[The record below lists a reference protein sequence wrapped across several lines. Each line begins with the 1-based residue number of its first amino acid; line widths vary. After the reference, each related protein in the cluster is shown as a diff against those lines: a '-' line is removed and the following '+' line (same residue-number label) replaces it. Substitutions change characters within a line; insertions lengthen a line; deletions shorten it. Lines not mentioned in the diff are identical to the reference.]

1 MIAVII
7 GGCARSGTSLLLSLL
22 SCHPRLYCY
31 PVESQA
37 FCARSYGA
45 PLSEE
50 SRARSELEHEIS
62 KVEMRA
68 DIQAWCE
75 KTPKNVMHFS
85 ELLVRFG
92 GDVRLIH
99 IVRDG
104 RDVVT
109 SVHPKAP
116 EACWV
121 SPERWKNDVEAG
133 LKHAMHDQVL
143 TLRYEDLIRDSE
155 RVMRRVCSFV
165 GLDYGPWF
173 RSYPVTAKIVAADA
187 WPQPAVAL
195 HDHSIDRWKNS
206 VWRHRAMKLEAD
218 PEARRLL
225 LRLGYYLSLS
235 ASEIPNGLEIGLPH
249 EANVKDDLPQRRA

>member
-45 PLSEE
+45 PLAEE

-62 KVEMRA
+62 KVERRT

-92 GDVRLIH
+92 GAARLIH

-109 SVHPKAP
+109 SVHPRAP
-116 EACWV
+116 DACWV

-133 LKHAMHDQVL
+133 LRHAMHDQVL

-155 RVMRRVCSFV
+155 RVMRGVCSFI

-173 RSYPVTAKIVAADA
+173 RSYPATAKILAADA
-187 WPQPAVAL
+187 WPHAAVAL
-195 HDHSIDRWKNS
+195 HEHSIDRWKKS
-206 VWRHRAMKLEAD
+206 VWRHQAMKLEAD
-218 PEARRLL
+218 PVARQLL
-225 LRLGYYLSLS
+225 LRLGYYLSLP
-235 ASEIPNGLEIGLPH
+235 ASEIQDGLEIGASSTSECEGRLAPVT
-249 EANVKDDLPQRRA
+249 A

>member
-1 MIAVII
+1 MIAIII

-45 PLSEE
+45 PLAEE

-62 KVEMRA
+62 KVERHA

-92 GDVRLIH
+92 NDARLIH

-109 SVHPKAP
+109 SLHPRAP
-116 EACWV
+116 DSCWV

-133 LKHAMHDQVL
+133 LRHAMHDQVL

-165 GLDYGPWF
+165 ELDYGPWF
-173 RSYPVTAKIVAADA
+173 RSYPVTANILAADA
-187 WPQPAVAL
+187 WFHPAVAL
-195 HDHSIDRWKNS
+195 HDHSIDRWKKS
-206 VWRHRAMKLEAD
+206 VWHYRAMKLEAD
-218 PEARRLL
+218 PAARRLL
-225 LRLGYYLSLS
+225 RRLGYHLSS
-235 ASEIPNGLEIGLPH
+235 CTSEISIGTEIGLSQQ
-249 EANVKDDLPQRRA
+249 ANVKDD